1 MAKEGKVTYE
11 LRGDDSNLEKD
22 LEKANK
28 KVQKKTKE
36 SAFDVEK
43 IEEKKTQK
51 IKAESDK
58 VVKNADKAAD
68 KVADAWKD
76 AGKDAEK
83 AMDISVKDKSIAVN
97 VDADTSKAESK
108 IKSVSKDKGIDVDVN
123 ADVSDA
129 EDAIEGLEDTAE
141 KTGSKISDLLSGPA
155 LQNIGGA
162 MKDGF
167 NDAITGAVPL
177 VGKVGELTAGL
188 SGAQAAAIGVGAA
201 TVGVGALAVNA
212 ADDMKGA
219 MNDFLASTGKSREET
234 ERYQGVLENI
244 YANNYGESFSD
255 IGQAMAEVTKQ
266 LGDMD
271 DAELQNVTESAYA
284 LRDTFG
290 YEIPESTRAAKAMV
304 DNFGISAGA
313 AMNLIA
319 AGAQNGLDYSGE
331 LLDSISEYSVQFEKM
346 GFGASDMF
354 AIFEKGA
361 ESGAFNLDKVGDAI
375 KEMSIRMI
383 DGSDTTKEGFEIL
396 GYSASYSADEIA
408 KTENEVAE
416 LEKQLKYAQMEQE
429 GFNEKTSELTRM
441 KSADKIEEYSRK
453 LESARAELSKM
464 TNQSG
469 ETGKSMDDLIDKFG
483 KGGKDAKQAFQ
494 EVISGL
500 AEIED
505 PIEQNAA
512 GVALFGTM
520 WEDLG
525 PEAVTA
531 LSEIENSA
539 YTTSDAM
546 NQLKDVKYDDLGS
559 MFEELKRNVELLLIP
574 IGEMLIPLLSILIET
589 ILPVITD
596 LLAPLIELFAQLI
609 TPIINLISSAITPLI
624 DIFIQ
629 LMNIAITPL
638 VALIQNILVPI
649 FAGAL
654 NGMASTVTSVIGNI
668 TNIFR
673 SLIDFIKN
681 VFTGNWKGAWEN
693 IKDIFSN
700 AVSGL
705 ASIFKAP
712 INAII
717 DGWNS
722 LAGSLGSITIPD
734 WVPAIGGN
742 SWSLPKLSRLKVGL
756 DYVPSDMFPAFLDE
770 GEWVLTKEEAN
781 LLRSLGG
788 LEGVTERLGVSR
800 SDSMSVTVQNKSD
813 IDYAKLGSAVVEA
826 LIRAHVGFKCDGRIF
841 ARLVKDVDDYA

>member
-1 MAKEGKVTYE
+1 MAKEGEVTYE

-36 SAFDVEK
+36 SASDVEK

-129 EDAIEGLEDTAE
+129 EDAIESLENTAE
-141 KTGSKISDLLSGPA
+141 KTGGKISDLLSGPA

-188 SGAQAAAIGVGAA
+188 SGTAVAAVGVGAAAIGVG
-201 TVGVGALAVNA
+201 VLAVNA

-304 DNFGISAGA
+304 DNFGVTGEE

-319 AGAQNGLDYSGE
+319 SGAQNGLDYSGE
-331 LLDSISEYSVQFEKM
+331 LLDSISEYSVQFDKM
-346 GFGASDMF
+346 GLGAEDMF

-361 ESGAFNLDKVGDAI
+361 ESGAFNLDKVGDAV
-375 KEMSIRMI
+375 KEMSIRVV
-383 DGSDTTKEGFEIL
+383 DGSETTKQGFELL
-396 GYSASYSADEIA
+396 GLNADEMAQKFAAGGETA
-408 KTENEVAE
+408 KEA
-416 LEKQLKYAQMEQE
+416 
-429 GFNEKTSELTRM
+429 FNETL
-441 KSADKIEEYSRK
+441 
-453 LESARAELSKM
+453 
-464 TNQSG
+464 
-469 ETGKSMDDLIDKFG
+469 
-483 KGGKDAKQAFQ
+483 DA
-494 EVISGL
+494 L
-500 AEIED
+500 AAMED
-505 PIEQNAA
+505 PIAQNTA
-512 GVALFGTM
+512 GVDLMGTM

-531 LSEIENSA
+531 LAEIEDGA
-539 YTTSDAM
+539 YATSDAM
-546 NQLKDVKYDDLGS
+546 NQIKDVKYDDLGS

-712 INAII
+712 INAIV

-742 SWSLPKLSRLKVGL
+742 SWSLPKFSRLKVGL

-788 LEGVTERLGVSR
+788 LEGVTERLGISR

-813 IDYAKLGSAVVEA
+813 IDYAKLGSAVVDA
-826 LIRAHVGFKCDGRIF
+826 LIRAHVGFKCDERIF
-841 ARLVKDVDDYA
+841 ARLIKDVDDYA

>member
-1 MAKEGKVTYE
+1 MAKEGEVTYE

-36 SAFDVEK
+36 SASDVEK

-83 AMDISVKDKSIAVN
+83 AMDISVKDKNITVN
-97 VDADTSKAESK
+97 MDADTAKAESK
-108 IKSVSKDKGIDVDVN
+108 IKSVSKDKSIDIGVN
-123 ADVSDA
+123 ANVSDA

-141 KTGSKISDLLSGPA
+141 KTGNKISDLLSGPA

-188 SGAQAAAIGVGAA
+188 SGAQVAAI
-201 TVGVGALAVNA
+201 GVGALAVNA

-284 LRDTFG
+284 LQGEG
-290 YEIPESTRAAKAMV
+290 YEIKESIRASKAMM
-304 DNFGISAGA
+304 DQFGISGEE

-319 AGAQNGLDYSGE
+319 TGYQKGLDFSDE
-331 LLDSISEYSVQFEKM
+331 MLDSLSEYSVQFEKV
-346 GFGASDMF
+346 GFDADDMF
-354 AIFEKGA
+354 KVLQKGA
-361 ESGAFNLDKVGDAI
+361 DSGAFKLDTVGDAI
-375 KEMSIRMI
+375 KEMAIRVV
-383 DGSDTTKEGFEIL
+383 DGSDTTKQGFELL
-396 GYSASYSADEIA
+396 GLNADEMAEKFAAGGDTA
-408 KTENEVAE
+408 KDA
-416 LEKQLKYAQMEQE
+416 
-429 GFNEKTSELTRM
+429 FNEML
-441 KSADKIEEYSRK
+441 
-453 LESARAELSKM
+453 
-464 TNQSG
+464 
-469 ETGKSMDDLIDKFG
+469 
-483 KGGKDAKQAFQ
+483 DA
-494 EVISGL
+494 L
-500 AEIED
+500 AAMED
-505 PIEQNAA
+505 PLAQNTA
-512 GVALFGTM
+512 GVDLFGTM

-525 PEAVTA
+525 PDAVTA
-531 LSEIENSA
+531 LAEIEEGA
-539 YTTSDAM
+539 YATGEEL
-546 NQLKDVKYDDLGS
+546 NNLKDIKYDDLGS
-559 MFEELKRNVELLLIP
+559 MFEALKRNVELLLIP
-574 IGEMLIPLLSILIET
+574 IGKMLIPLLSILIET

-654 NGMASTVTSVIGNI
+654 NGMASTATSVIGNI

-712 INAII
+712 INVIV

-756 DYVPSDMFPAFLDE
+756 DYVPNDMFPAFLDE

-813 IDYAKLGSAVVEA
+813 IDYAKLGSAVVDA
-826 LIRAHVGFKCDGRIF
+826 LLRANVGFKCDERIF
-841 ARLVKDVDDYA
+841 ARLIKDVDDYA

>member
-271 DAELQNVTESAYA
+271 DVDLQNVTESAFA
-284 LRDTFG
+284 LRDTFD
-290 YEIPESTRAAKAMV
+290 YDIPESTRAAKAMM
-304 DNFGISAGA
+304 DNFGTSGEE
-313 AMNLIA
+313 AMNLIV
-319 AGAQNGLDYSGE
+319 AGTQNGLDYSGE
-331 LLDSISEYSVQFEKM
+331 FLDSISEYSVQFSKM
-346 GFGASDMF
+346 GFSADEMF
-354 AIFEKGA
+354 KIFEKGA
-361 ESGAFNLDKVGDAI
+361 ETGAFNLDKIGDAV
-375 KEMSIRMI
+375 KENAIRVI
-383 DGSDTTKEGFEIL
+383 DYSDTTADAYSQL
-396 GYSASYSADEIA
+396 GLNVDEMSTKFA
-408 KTENEVAE
+408 A
-416 LEKQLKYAQMEQE
+416 
-429 GFNEKTSELTRM
+429 GG
-441 KSADKIEEYSRK
+441 D
-453 LESARAELSKM
+453 SAREAFDQVM
-464 TNQSG
+464 TG
-469 ETGKSMDDLIDKFG
+469 LIALD
-483 KGGKDAKQAFQ
+483 
-494 EVISGL
+494 
-500 AEIED
+500 D
-505 PIEQNAA
+505 PIAQNTI
-512 GVALFGTM
+512 GVELFGTM

-525 PEAVTA
+525 PEVVMA
-531 LSEIENSA
+531 LGDIEEGA
-539 YTTSDAM
+539 YATGDEM
-546 NQLKDVKYDDLGS
+546 ERLKDIKYDDLGS

-596 LLAPLIELFAQLI
+596 LLAPLIEMFAQLI

-638 VALIQNILVPI
+638 VALIQNILAPI

-654 NGMASTVTSVIGNI
+654 NGMASTATSVIGNI

-712 INAII
+712 INAIV

>member
-1 MAKEGKVTYE
+1 MAKEGEVTYE

-36 SAFDVEK
+36 SASDVEK

-68 KVADAWKD
+68 KVADAWKN

-271 DAELQNVTESAYA
+271 DAELQNITESAYA
-284 LRDTFG
+284 LQSEG
-290 YEIPESTRAAKAMV
+290 YEIKESIRASKAVM
-304 DNFGISAGA
+304 NQFGISGEE

-319 AGAQNGLDYSGE
+319 TGYQKGLDFSDE
-331 LLDSISEYSVQFEKM
+331 MLDSLSEYSVQFEKV
-346 GFGASDMF
+346 GFDADDMF
-354 AIFEKGA
+354 KVLQKGA
-361 ESGAFNLDKVGDAI
+361 DSGAFKLDTVGDAI
-375 KEMSIRMI
+375 KEMAIRVV
-383 DGSDTTKEGFEIL
+383 DGSDTTKQGFELL
-396 GYSASYSADEIA
+396 GLNADEMAEKFAAGGDTA
-408 KTENEVAE
+408 KDA
-416 LEKQLKYAQMEQE
+416 
-429 GFNEKTSELTRM
+429 FNEML
-441 KSADKIEEYSRK
+441 
-453 LESARAELSKM
+453 
-464 TNQSG
+464 
-469 ETGKSMDDLIDKFG
+469 
-483 KGGKDAKQAFQ
+483 DA
-494 EVISGL
+494 L
-500 AEIED
+500 AAMED
-505 PIEQNAA
+505 PLAQNTA
-512 GVALFGTM
+512 GVDLFGTM

-525 PEAVTA
+525 PDAVTA
-531 LSEIENSA
+531 LAEIEEGA
-539 YTTSDAM
+539 YATGEEL
-546 NQLKDVKYDDLGS
+546 NNLKDIKCDNLGA

>member
-1 MAKEGKVTYE
+1 MAKEGEVTYE

-36 SAFDVEK
+36 SASDVEK

-68 KVADAWKD
+68 KVANAWKD

-83 AMDISVKDKSIAVN
+83 AMDISVKDKSITVN
-97 VDADTSKAESK
+97 MDADTAKAESK
-108 IKSVSKDKGIDVDVN
+108 IKSVSKDKSIDVDVN

-188 SGAQAAAIGVGAA
+188 SGTAVAAVGVGAA
-201 TVGVGALAVNA
+201 AVGAGALAVNA

-304 DNFGISAGA
+304 DNFGISSGE

-375 KEMSIRMI
+375 KEMSIRVV
-383 DGSDTTKEGFEIL
+383 DGSDTTKQGFELL
-396 GYSASYSADEIA
+396 GLNADEMAEKFAAGGNTA
-408 KTENEVAE
+408 KEA
-416 LEKQLKYAQMEQE
+416 
-429 GFNEKTSELTRM
+429 F
-441 KSADKIEEYSRK
+441 EET
-453 LESARAELSKM
+453 L
-464 TNQSG
+464 
-469 ETGKSMDDLIDKFG
+469 
-483 KGGKDAKQAFQ
+483 DA
-494 EVISGL
+494 L
-500 AEIED
+500 AAMED
-505 PIEQNAA
+505 PIAQNAA
-512 GVALFGTM
+512 GVDLMGTM

-531 LSEIENSA
+531 LADIENSA
-539 YTTSDAM
+539 YNTSDAM
-546 NQLKDVKYDDLGS
+546 NQIKEVKYDDLGS

-649 FAGAL
+649 FTGQL
-654 NGMASTVTSVIGNI
+654 NSMASTVTSVIGNI

-722 LAGSLGSITIPD
+722 LAGSLGSITIPE

-756 DYVPSDMFPAFLDE
+756 DYVPNDMFPAFLDE

-813 IDYAKLGSAVVEA
+813 IDYAKLGSAVVDA

-841 ARLVKDVDDYA
+841 ARLIKDVDDYA

>member
-1 MAKEGKVTYE
+1 MAKEGEVTYE

-36 SAFDVEK
+36 SASDVEK

-271 DAELQNVTESAYA
+271 DAELQNITESAYA
-284 LRDTFG
+284 LQSEG
-290 YEIPESTRAAKAMV
+290 YEIKESIRASKAMM
-304 DNFGISAGA
+304 NQFGISGEE

-319 AGAQNGLDYSGE
+319 TGYQKGLDFSDE
-331 LLDSISEYSVQFEKM
+331 MLDSLSEYSIQFEKV
-346 GFGASDMF
+346 GFDADDMF
-354 AIFEKGA
+354 KVLQKGA
-361 ESGAFNLDKVGDAI
+361 DSGAFNLDKVGDAI

-512 GVALFGTM
+512 GVDLFGTM

-525 PEAVTA
+525 PDAVTA
-531 LSEIENSA
+531 LAEIEEGA
-539 YTTSDAM
+539 YATGEEL
-546 NQLKDVKYDDLGS
+546 NNLKDIKCDNLGS

-574 IGEMLIPLLSILIET
+574 IGEMLIPLLSLLIKT

-649 FAGAL
+649 FTGQL
-654 NGMASTVTSVIGNI
+654 NSMASTVTSVIGNI

-712 INAII
+712 INAIV

-756 DYVPSDMFPAFLDE
+756 DYVPNDMFPAFLDE

-813 IDYAKLGSAVVEA
+813 IDYTKLGSAVVEA

>member
-1 MAKEGKVTYE
+1 MAKEGEVTYE

-36 SAFDVEK
+36 SASDVEK

-68 KVADAWKD
+68 KVADAWKN

-129 EDAIEGLEDTAE
+129 EDAIESLENTAE
-141 KTGSKISDLLSGPA
+141 KTGNKISDLLSGPA
-155 LQNIGGA
+155 LQNIGGV

-188 SGAQAAAIGVGAA
+188 SGTAVAAVGVGAAAIGA
-201 TVGVGALAVNA
+201 GALAVNA

-304 DNFGISAGA
+304 DNFGVTGEE

-319 AGAQNGLDYSGE
+319 SGAQNGLDYSGE
-331 LLDSISEYSVQFEKM
+331 LLDSISEYSVQFDKM
-346 GFGASDMF
+346 GLGAEDMF
-354 AIFEKGA
+354 AIFEKGT
-361 ESGAFNLDKVGDAI
+361 ESGAFNLDKVGDAV
-375 KEMSIRMI
+375 KEMSIRVV
-383 DGSDTTKEGFEIL
+383 DGSETTKQGFELL
-396 GYSASYSADEIA
+396 GLNADEMAQKFAAGGETA
-408 KTENEVAE
+408 KEA
-416 LEKQLKYAQMEQE
+416 
-429 GFNEKTSELTRM
+429 FNETL
-441 KSADKIEEYSRK
+441 
-453 LESARAELSKM
+453 
-464 TNQSG
+464 
-469 ETGKSMDDLIDKFG
+469 
-483 KGGKDAKQAFQ
+483 DA
-494 EVISGL
+494 L
-500 AEIED
+500 AAMED
-505 PIEQNAA
+505 PIAQNTA
-512 GVALFGTM
+512 GVDLMGTM

-531 LSEIENSA
+531 LAEIEDGA
-539 YTTSDAM
+539 YATSDAM
-546 NQLKDVKYDDLGS
+546 NQIKDVKYDDLGS

-574 IGEMLIPLLSILIET
+574 IGEMLIPLLSILIDT

-712 INAII
+712 INAIV

-813 IDYAKLGSAVVEA
+813 IDYAKLGSAVVDA
-826 LIRAHVGFKCDGRIF
+826 LIRAHVGFKCDERIF
-841 ARLVKDVDDYA
+841 ARLIKDVDDYA

>member
-1 MAKEGKVTYE
+1 MAKEGEVTYE

-36 SAFDVEK
+36 SASDVEK

-155 LQNIGGA
+155 LQNIGGS

-188 SGAQAAAIGVGAA
+188 SGTAVAAVGVGAAAIGA
-201 TVGVGALAVNA
+201 GALAVNA

-271 DAELQNVTESAYA
+271 DVDLQNVTESAFA
-284 LRDTFG
+284 LRDTFD
-290 YEIPESTRAAKAMV
+290 YDIPESTRAAKAMM
-304 DNFGISAGA
+304 DNFGTSGEE
-313 AMNLIA
+313 AMNLIV
-319 AGAQNGLDYSGE
+319 AGTQNGLDYSGE
-331 LLDSISEYSVQFEKM
+331 FLDSISEYSVQFSKM
-346 GFGASDMF
+346 GFSADEMF
-354 AIFEKGA
+354 KIFEKGA
-361 ESGAFNLDKVGDAI
+361 ETGAFNLDKIGDAV
-375 KEMSIRMI
+375 KENAIRVI
-383 DGSDTTKEGFEIL
+383 DYSDTTADAYSQL
-396 GYSASYSADEIA
+396 GLNVDEMSTKFA
-408 KTENEVAE
+408 A
-416 LEKQLKYAQMEQE
+416 
-429 GFNEKTSELTRM
+429 GG
-441 KSADKIEEYSRK
+441 D
-453 LESARAELSKM
+453 SAREAFDQVM
-464 TNQSG
+464 TG
-469 ETGKSMDDLIDKFG
+469 LIALD
-483 KGGKDAKQAFQ
+483 
-494 EVISGL
+494 
-500 AEIED
+500 D
-505 PIEQNAA
+505 PIAQNTI
-512 GVALFGTM
+512 GVELFGTM

-525 PEAVTA
+525 PEVVMA
-531 LSEIENSA
+531 LGDIEEGA
-539 YTTSDAM
+539 YATGDEM
-546 NQLKDVKYDDLGS
+546 ERLKDIKYDDLGS

-596 LLAPLIELFAQLI
+596 LLAPLIEMFAQLI

-638 VALIQNILVPI
+638 VALIQNILAPI

-654 NGMASTVTSVIGNI
+654 NGMASTATSVIGNI

-826 LIRAHVGFKCDGRIF
+826 LIRTHVGFKCDGRIF

>member
-1 MAKEGKVTYE
+1 M
-11 LRGDDSNLEKD
+11 
-22 LEKANK
+22 
-28 KVQKKTKE
+28 
-36 SAFDVEK
+36 
-43 IEEKKTQK
+43 
-51 IKAESDK
+51 
-58 VVKNADKAAD
+58 VKNADKAAD

-83 AMDISVKDKSIAVN
+83 AMDISIKDKSITVN
-97 VDADTSKAESK
+97 MDADTAKAESK
-108 IKSVSKDKGIDVDVN
+108 IKSVSKDKSIDIGVN
-123 ADVSDA
+123 ANVSDA

-141 KTGSKISDLLSGPA
+141 KTGNKISDLLSGPA

-188 SGAQAAAIGVGAA
+188 SGAQVAAIGVGAA
-201 TVGVGALAVNA
+201 AVGVGALAVNA

-271 DAELQNVTESAYA
+271 DASLQNVTESAFA

-290 YEIPESTRAAKAMV
+290 YDIPESTRAAKAMV
-304 DNFGISAGA
+304 DNFGVTGEE

-319 AGAQNGLDYSGE
+319 SGAQNGLDYSGE
-331 LLDSISEYSVQFEKM
+331 LLDSISEYSVQFDKM
-346 GFGASDMF
+346 GLGAEDMF

-361 ESGAFNLDKVGDAI
+361 ESGAFNLDKVGDAV
-375 KEMSIRMI
+375 KEMSIRVI
-383 DGSDTTKEGFEIL
+383 DGSETTKQGFELL
-396 GYSASYSADEIA
+396 GLNADEMAQKFAAGGETA
-408 KTENEVAE
+408 KEA
-416 LEKQLKYAQMEQE
+416 
-429 GFNEKTSELTRM
+429 FNETL
-441 KSADKIEEYSRK
+441 
-453 LESARAELSKM
+453 
-464 TNQSG
+464 
-469 ETGKSMDDLIDKFG
+469 
-483 KGGKDAKQAFQ
+483 DA
-494 EVISGL
+494 L
-500 AEIED
+500 AAMED
-505 PIEQNAA
+505 PIAQNTA
-512 GVALFGTM
+512 GVDLMGTM

-531 LSEIENSA
+531 LAEIEDGA
-539 YTTSDAM
+539 YATSDAM
-546 NQLKDVKYDDLGS
+546 NQIKDVKYDDLGS

-638 VALIQNILVPI
+638 VALVQNILVPI
-649 FAGAL
+649 VTGQL
-654 NGMASTVTSVIGNI
+654 NSMASTVTSVIGNI

-712 INAII
+712 INTIV

-813 IDYAKLGSAVVEA
+813 IDYAKLGSAVVDA
-826 LIRAHVGFKCDGRIF
+826 LIRAHVGFKCDERIF
-841 ARLVKDVDDYA
+841 ARLIKDVDDYA

>member
-1 MAKEGKVTYE
+1 MAKEGEVTYE

-36 SAFDVEK
+36 SASDVEK

-68 KVADAWKD
+68 KVANAWKD

-304 DNFGISAGA
+304 DNFGVTGEE

-319 AGAQNGLDYSGE
+319 SGAQNGLDYSGE
-331 LLDSISEYSVQFEKM
+331 LLDSISEYSVQFDKM
-346 GFGASDMF
+346 GLGAEDMF

-361 ESGAFNLDKVGDAI
+361 ESGAFNLDKVGDAV
-375 KEMSIRMI
+375 KEMSIRVV
-383 DGSDTTKEGFEIL
+383 DGSETTKQGFELL
-396 GYSASYSADEIA
+396 GLNADEMAQKFAAGGETA
-408 KTENEVAE
+408 KEA
-416 LEKQLKYAQMEQE
+416 
-429 GFNEKTSELTRM
+429 FNETL
-441 KSADKIEEYSRK
+441 
-453 LESARAELSKM
+453 
-464 TNQSG
+464 
-469 ETGKSMDDLIDKFG
+469 
-483 KGGKDAKQAFQ
+483 DA
-494 EVISGL
+494 L
-500 AEIED
+500 AAMED
-505 PIEQNAA
+505 PIAQNTA
-512 GVALFGTM
+512 GVDLMGTM

-531 LSEIENSA
+531 LAEIEDGA
-539 YTTSDAM
+539 YATSDAM
-546 NQLKDVKYDDLGS
+546 NQIKDVKYDDLGS

-638 VALIQNILVPI
+638 VALVQNILVPI
-649 FAGAL
+649 VTGQL
-654 NGMASTVTSVIGNI
+654 NSMASTVTSVIGNI

-712 INAII
+712 INAIV

-734 WVPAIGGN
+734 WVPGVGGN
-742 SWSLPKLSRLKVGL
+742 SYSLPKMSRLKVGL

-800 SDSMSVTVQNKSD
+800 SDSMGVTVQNKSG
-813 IDYAKLGSAVVEA
+813 IDYAKLGSAVVDA

-841 ARLVKDVDDYA
+841 ARLIKDVDDYA

>member
-1 MAKEGKVTYE
+1 MAKEGEVTYE

-36 SAFDVEK
+36 SASDVEK

-68 KVADAWKD
+68 KVANAWKN

-129 EDAIEGLEDTAE
+129 EDAIESLENTAE

-155 LQNIGGA
+155 LQNIGGV

-188 SGAQAAAIGVGAA
+188 SGTAVAAVGVGAAAIGA
-201 TVGVGALAVNA
+201 GALAVNA

-271 DAELQNVTESAYA
+271 DASLQNVTESAFA

-290 YEIPESTRAAKAMV
+290 YDIPESTRAAKAMV
-304 DNFGISAGA
+304 DNFGVTGEE

-319 AGAQNGLDYSGE
+319 SGAQNGLDYSGE
-331 LLDSISEYSVQFEKM
+331 LLDSISEYSVQFDKM
-346 GFGASDMF
+346 GLGAEDMF

-361 ESGAFNLDKVGDAI
+361 ESGAFNLDKVGDAV
-375 KEMSIRMI
+375 KEMSIRVV
-383 DGSDTTKEGFEIL
+383 DGSETTKQGFELL
-396 GYSASYSADEIA
+396 GLNADEMAQKFAAGGETA
-408 KTENEVAE
+408 KEA
-416 LEKQLKYAQMEQE
+416 
-429 GFNEKTSELTRM
+429 FNETL
-441 KSADKIEEYSRK
+441 
-453 LESARAELSKM
+453 
-464 TNQSG
+464 
-469 ETGKSMDDLIDKFG
+469 
-483 KGGKDAKQAFQ
+483 DA
-494 EVISGL
+494 L
-500 AEIED
+500 AAMED
-505 PIEQNAA
+505 PIAQNTA
-512 GVALFGTM
+512 GVDLMGTM

-531 LSEIENSA
+531 LAEIEDGA
-539 YTTSDAM
+539 YATSDAM

-712 INAII
+712 INAIV

-742 SWSLPKLSRLKVGL
+742 SWSLPKFSRLKVGL

-788 LEGVTERLGVSR
+788 LEGVTERLGISR

-813 IDYAKLGSAVVEA
+813 IDYAKLGSAVVDA
-826 LIRAHVGFKCDGRIF
+826 LIRAHVGFKCDERIF
-841 ARLVKDVDDYA
+841 ARLIKDVDDYA

>member
-1 MAKEGKVTYE
+1 MAKEGEVTYE

-36 SAFDVEK
+36 SASDVEK

-68 KVADAWKD
+68 KVADAWKN

-108 IKSVSKDKGIDVDVN
+108 IKSVSKDKGIDVDVDVN

-129 EDAIEGLEDTAE
+129 EDAIESLENTAE
-141 KTGSKISDLLSGPA
+141 KTGNKISDLLSGPA
-155 LQNIGGA
+155 LQNIGGV

-188 SGAQAAAIGVGAA
+188 SGTAVAAVGVGAAAIGA
-201 TVGVGALAVNA
+201 GALAVNA

-304 DNFGISAGA
+304 DNFGVTGEE

-319 AGAQNGLDYSGE
+319 SGAQNGLDYSGE
-331 LLDSISEYSVQFEKM
+331 LLDSISEYSVQFDKM
-346 GFGASDMF
+346 GLGAEDMF
-354 AIFEKGA
+354 AIFEKGT
-361 ESGAFNLDKVGDAI
+361 ESGAFNLDKVGDAV
-375 KEMSIRMI
+375 KEMSIRVV
-383 DGSDTTKEGFEIL
+383 DGSETTKQGFELL
-396 GYSASYSADEIA
+396 GLNADEMAQKFAAGGETA
-408 KTENEVAE
+408 KEA
-416 LEKQLKYAQMEQE
+416 
-429 GFNEKTSELTRM
+429 FNETL
-441 KSADKIEEYSRK
+441 
-453 LESARAELSKM
+453 
-464 TNQSG
+464 
-469 ETGKSMDDLIDKFG
+469 
-483 KGGKDAKQAFQ
+483 DA
-494 EVISGL
+494 L
-500 AEIED
+500 AAMED
-505 PIEQNAA
+505 PIAQNTA
-512 GVALFGTM
+512 GVDLMGTM

-531 LSEIENSA
+531 LAEIEDGA
-539 YTTSDAM
+539 YATSDAM
-546 NQLKDVKYDDLGS
+546 NQIKDVKYDDLGS

-574 IGEMLIPLLSILIET
+574 IGEMLIPLLSILIDT

-712 INAII
+712 INAIV

-813 IDYAKLGSAVVEA
+813 IDYAKLGSAVVDA
-826 LIRAHVGFKCDGRIF
+826 LIRAHVGFKCDERIF
-841 ARLVKDVDDYA
+841 ARLIKDVDDYA

>member
-1 MAKEGKVTYE
+1 MAKEGEVTYE

-36 SAFDVEK
+36 SASDVEK

-83 AMDISVKDKSIAVN
+83 AMDISVKDKNIAVN
-97 VDADTSKAESK
+97 VDADTSRAESK

-129 EDAIEGLEDTAE
+129 EDAIEGLEETAE

-271 DAELQNVTESAYA
+271 DAELQNVTESAFV

-290 YEIPESTRAAKAMV
+290 YEIPESTRAAKAMM
-304 DNFGISAGA
+304 DNFGISGGE

-331 LLDSISEYSVQFEKM
+331 LLDSISEYSVQFDKM
-346 GFGASDMF
+346 GLGAEDMF

-361 ESGAFNLDKVGDAI
+361 ESGAFNLDKVGDAV
-375 KEMSIRMI
+375 KEMSIRVV
-383 DGSDTTKEGFEIL
+383 DGSDTTKQGFELL
-396 GYSASYSADEIA
+396 GLNADEMAEKFAAGGNTA
-408 KTENEVAE
+408 KEA
-416 LEKQLKYAQMEQE
+416 
-429 GFNEKTSELTRM
+429 F
-441 KSADKIEEYSRK
+441 EET
-453 LESARAELSKM
+453 L
-464 TNQSG
+464 
-469 ETGKSMDDLIDKFG
+469 
-483 KGGKDAKQAFQ
+483 DA
-494 EVISGL
+494 L
-500 AEIED
+500 AAMED
-505 PIEQNAA
+505 PIAQNTA
-512 GVALFGTM
+512 GVDLMGTM

-531 LSEIENSA
+531 LAEIEEGA
-539 YTTSDAM
+539 YATGEEL
-546 NQLKDVKYDDLGS
+546 NNLKDIKYDDLGS

-596 LLAPLIELFAQLI
+596 LLSPLIELFAQLI

-654 NGMASTVTSVIGNI
+654 NGMASTATSVIGNI

-712 INAII
+712 INVIV

-756 DYVPSDMFPAFLDE
+756 DYVPNDMFPAFLDE

-788 LEGVTERLGVSR
+788 LEGVTERLGMNR
-800 SDSMSVTVQNKSD
+800 NDSLNVTVQSKSG
-813 IDYAKLGSAVVEA
+813 IDYAKLGSAVVDA
-826 LIRAHVGFKCDGRIF
+826 LLRANVGFKCDGRIF
-841 ARLVKDVDDYA
+841 ARLIKDVDDYA